1 MDTLQPSCYI
11 QTMITKTNIK
21 EPVIK
26 VNDEKMSVYEM
37 SRWISLLEA
46 LDFITKKANQL
57 NIDLKKNHKWVK
69 PIALQ
74 KYIEERI
81 NSVVIDVE
89 NEHLNGKL

>member
-1 MDTLQPSCYI
+1 
-11 QTMITKTNIK
+11 MITKTNIK
-21 EPVIK
+21 EPVVQ
-26 VNDEKMSVYEM
+26 VNDEKMSIYEL

-57 NIDLKKNHKWVK
+57 NIDLKKDYKWVK

-89 NEHLNGKL
+89 KEHLDGKI